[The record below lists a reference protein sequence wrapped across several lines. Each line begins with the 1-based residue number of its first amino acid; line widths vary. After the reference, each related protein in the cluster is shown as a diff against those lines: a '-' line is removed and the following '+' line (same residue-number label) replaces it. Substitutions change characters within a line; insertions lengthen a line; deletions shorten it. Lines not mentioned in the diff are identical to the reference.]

1 MCVCVRSCT
10 CVCVDWHCRLKM
22 EGHLLKYTNVMKGWQ
37 TRWFLMD
44 PESGMLEYFEVII
57 ANITSDLLL
66 LILK

>member
-1 MCVCVRSCT
+1 
-10 CVCVDWHCRLKM
+10 M